1 MSLIING
8 VEVEDLI
15 FNGVQ
20 AEKAILNG
28 VVVWERANEEVPYL
42 NVEKK
47 IVFLSKINGWED
59 INQIETNQT
68 FSIN

>member
-1 MSLIING
+1 MALVING
-8 VEVEDLI
+8 QEVEDLV

-28 VVVWERANEEVPYL
+28 VVIWERTPEEVPYL

-47 IVFLSKINGWED
+47 IVFLSKLNWWED
-59 INQIETNQT
+59 LNQVETNQT
-68 FSIN
+68 FSID